1 MGGKEKFREIIYL
14 NKKSSNNH
22 SYKISGSN
30 HYICRKCNTINT
42 IDNLETSLEKNNRKN
57 KCICCGKQLT
67 NEKQH
72 IFLHQNRTTG
82 TFYTDWEADCV
93 IVSYYPDT
101 DVLSIRVQEIK
112 YAGKSGCKAVCQ
124 KRYTTGIFNY
134 KKKQIY
140 TFSNNKV
147 SNVTFKHLKD
157 NILLTFDIISVIK
170 YKVTNSFTPYKI
182 KGAVIRAI
190 AYKYDINAE
199 ELSKK
204 SERLLQ
210 KLIIENAIYYAC
222 NVVNGE
228 IICNTDITYELNRY
242 NSSLIKELRKTP
254 NVSEE
259 DVLNF
264 KEFIKRKCINPYN
277 KNQVIPESEAGVLR
291 QNRSVYSKNLN
302 IFKKYIA
309 KFPNYPKK
317 DITKGGS
324 FIVMNRSL
332 FNKYVDIFPEELA
345 FYFIDKWNDPKDL
358 KFENNK
364 EQYSINEYL
373 VQCNDILKKYME
385 YYKLPDKNSKN
396 YLEKLFKACR
406 CPMTKTNKKLFMQ
419 DPIYIFLYNMYQDA
433 GFINPDCLR
442 RMVNVNI
449 TMMSQRSLNSFDTP
463 IVQIFNEYSLKI
475 IKKIIEYRGEVVFAA
490 DFEKML
496 NTASSELHK
505 FVDAIEMLDAMDKHF
520 PEDVAI
526 ARNGRS
532 LYKLTIKELH
542 DEVSFVSQ
550 SLRYKNVELEN
561 LYTEENL
568 TVNDDIQVSDKIY
581 HFNLVK
587 NTNEMI
593 QIGQALGI
601 CVGTAYRDNAIHKI
615 SIIAEITDSENKYLG
630 CIELSPDCKS
640 LRQVKGYHNSYLSG
654 DTAKAMVIWT
664 EKHNLSIK
672 TTDYKNMNLASEDK
686 KYAYGNR
693 DFHNPEADIVLEGIA

>member
-1 MGGKEKFREIIYL
+1 MGKKEKFREIIYL

-22 SYKISGSN
+22 SYQVSGSG
-30 HYICRKCNTINT
+30 HYICRKCNMIN
-42 IDNLETSLEKNNRKN
+42 IVDNLETFSEGNNRKN
-57 KCICCGKQLT
+57 KCSCCGKQLT
-67 NEKQH
+67 KGKY
-72 IFLHQNRTTG
+72 IFLHQNRTTEVL
-82 TFYTDWEADCV
+82 YTDWETDCV

-101 DVLSIRVQEIK
+101 DVLGIRVQEIK
-112 YAGKSGCKAVCQ
+112 YAGRSGCKAVCQ
-124 KRYTTGIFNY
+124 KRYTTGIFDY

-140 TFSNNKV
+140 TFSDNKV
-147 SNVTFKHLKD
+147 SNATFKHFDGSLLF
-157 NILLTFDIISVIK
+157 NINSIIKHKIES
-170 YKVTNSFTPYKI
+170 NFTLNKI
-182 KGAVIRAI
+182 KKAAIRAI
-190 AYKYDINAE
+190 AYKYDVNAE
-199 ELSKK
+199 ELSEKP
-204 SERLLQ
+204 ERLLQ

-222 NVVNGE
+222 NIIDGE
-228 IICNTDITYELNRY
+228 IICNTDIGYELSRY
-242 NSSLIKELRKTP
+242 KSNLTKELRRTP
-254 NVSEE
+254 NVTEE

-277 KNQVIPESEAGVLR
+277 KNQMIPESESGILR
-291 QNRSVYSKNLN
+291 SYGSAHNINLN

-317 DITKGGS
+317 DVTKGGS
-324 FIVMNRSL
+324 FIVMNRYL

-358 KFENNK
+358 KFENN
-364 EQYSINEYL
+364 NEYL
-373 VQCNDILKKYME
+373 VQCNDVLKKYME

-406 CPMTKTNKKLFMQ
+406 CPMTKANKKLFMQ

-442 RMVNVNI
+442 RMVIANI
-449 TMMSQRSLNSFDTP
+449 TMMSQRLLNPFDTP
-463 IVQIFNEYSLKI
+463 IVQIFDKYNLKI
-475 IKKIIEYRGEVVFAA
+475 IKKIIEYRGEVVFTA

-520 PEDVAI
+520 PEDVAV

-532 LYKLTIKELH
+532 LYKLPIKELH

-550 SLRYKNVELEN
+550 SLRYKNIELEN

-568 TVNDDIQVSDKIY
+568 VVNDDIQVSDKTY

-640 LRQVKGYHNSYLSG
+640 LRQVKGYHNSYLHG

-672 TTDYKNMNLASEDK
+672 TTDYKNMNLASEDE